1 MAIIDDRDYGLG
13 YDAGYQDGRRQGY
26 TEGFEDAAREYEARI
41 GKLHAEIRTMEARM
55 AVLTRRV
62 DNGQR

>member
-26 TEGFEDAAREYEARI
+26 DEGFQDCAREYDARVS
-41 GKLHAEIRTMEARM
+41 KLTAEIRTMEARM